1 MPLRVNNNIAAIHTQ
16 RSISRNVNILDRQLE
31 RLSSGLRVHRASDDA
46 SGLVVSEGL
55 RSEVARLGQN
65 VRNAQQGSDL
75 LQVAEGSLQQVN
87 NMLVR
92 MKELAN
98 QSASSTINDSNR
110 ESIAAEFNQLVSEI
124 DRIAEAT
131 TYNSASLLSGF
142 GNQMSTTA
150 STAVISSATTGVTR
164 INISAVQAGTFTFS
178 DTAADGA
185 LTLGD
190 GNVTQTLNLG
200 TLLDGNIV
208 ATGTSVVANFDRL
221 GIQVTLSGVGAQ
233 GAAGDYTDGE
243 LDGQTIVVEGSTGGS
258 FQVGPYNTFFNRLE
272 VGIPDL
278 RATGTAL
285 NMGGTSVGSISSAR
299 QAIST
304 IDQATT
310 TISAARG
317 DLGAMQNRLNFS
329 IAFTEVE
336 IENITASDAT
346 IRDADIA
353 TEVTSLSRAQILV
366 SASNAMLVQANVS
379 SVSALSLL

>member
-1 MPLRVNNNIAAIHTQ
+1 MPLRVNNSIAAINTQ

-31 RLSSGLRVHRASDDA
+31 RLSSGLRVNRASDDA

-75 LQVAEGSLQQVN
+75 LQVAEGSLQEVN

-92 MKELAN
+92 MKELAI
-98 QSASSTINDSNR
+98 QSSSSTINDSNR
-110 ESIAAEFNQLVSEI
+110 ESVAAEFNQLVSEI

-131 TYNSASLLSGF
+131 TYNNANLLSGF
-142 GNQMSTTA
+142 SNQVSAAA
-150 STAVISSATTGVTR
+150 STAVTSSATTGVTR

-190 GNVTQTLNLG
+190 GTVTQTLNMG
-200 TLLDGNIV
+200 TLLDGTIV

-221 GIQVTLSGVGAQ
+221 GIQVTLSGAATQ
-233 GAAGDYTDGE
+233 GATGDYTDGE
-243 LDGQTIVVEGSTGGS
+243 LDGQTIVIEGGTGGS
-258 FQVGPYNTFFNRLE
+258 FQVGPDDTFFNRLE

-278 RATGTAL
+278 RATGVAL
-285 NMGGTSVGSISSAR
+285 NLGGTSVDSISSAR

-304 IDQATT
+304 IDQATS

-317 DLGAMQNRLNFS
+317 DLGAVQNRLNFS

-336 IENITASDAT
+336 IENISASDAT

-353 TEVTSLSRAQILV
+353 AEVTQFSRAQILV